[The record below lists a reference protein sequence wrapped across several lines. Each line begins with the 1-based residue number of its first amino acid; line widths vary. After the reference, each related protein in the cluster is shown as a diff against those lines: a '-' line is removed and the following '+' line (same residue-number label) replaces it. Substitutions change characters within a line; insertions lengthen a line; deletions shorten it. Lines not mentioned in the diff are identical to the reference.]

1 MIKRLKQTTIMF
13 LMLFIQLQPVH
24 VHAVMLDADQ
34 GGHVAG
40 TLSHSHA
47 QEPHDQEQLDSSSD
61 SDKHLS
67 ECHPVHTLSPPL
79 SYAQSTNL
87 SYQTTTEQLTT
98 GLISIHIALDP
109 PPPKH
114 T

>member
-1 MIKRLKQTTIMF
+1 MF
-13 LMLFIQLQPVH
+13 LMLFMQLQPVH
-24 VHAVMLDADQ
+24 THAVMLDADQ

-40 TLSHSHA
+40 TLSHSH
-47 QEPHDQEQLDSSSD
+47 DQEQLDSTSD

-79 SYAQSTNL
+79 TYAQSTSL
-87 SYQTTTEQLTT
+87 SSQTTTKQLKT
-98 GLISIHIALDP
+98 GLLSVHITLDP
-109 PPPKH
+109 PPPKY